1 MMSKRTK
8 INFNTINGDNWKKLD
23 VGDFGARIKEQE
35 RLEFE
40 KKKKKEEEEKERIN
54 NIPCP
59 ACTSTNKHHHKKYE
73 NNGII
78 GTGYSS
84 WLIEEYLVCLQ
95 CGIHFSDIKK

>member
-40 KKKKKEEEEKERIN
+40 KKKKKEEE
-54 NIPCP
+54 
-59 ACTSTNKHHHKKYE
+59 
-73 NNGII
+73 
-78 GTGYSS
+78 SS
-84 WLIEEYLVCLQ
+84 K
-95 CGIHFSDIKK
+95 IKRK